1 MPIHL
6 LLKLFILLVITLWI
20 VNSQSTFY
28 NSSLCADIEIDS
40 LHYFINIQQAN
51 KDLSFTVNN
60 TIFTYNLCNS
70 VEVYCRSQNAV
81 LSASMVLLNVSTDTC
96 LTYVQS
102 SITYIDNLTPKS
114 GIKVKYLSLPV
125 TNTSQQ
131 YYMYYACNST
141 HFVGCPKVESGVMWE
156 YFTQNIITYT
166 IIIEVVGVILMVLG
180 IYIYRGSIVLI
191 GWGTAFI
198 ILTMI

>member
-1 MPIHL
+1 
-6 LLKLFILLVITLWI
+6 
-20 VNSQSTFY
+20 
-28 NSSLCADIEIDS
+28 
-40 LHYFINIQQAN
+40 
-51 KDLSFTVNN
+51 
-60 TIFTYNLCNS
+60 
-70 VEVYCRSQNAV
+70 
-81 LSASMVLLNVSTDTC
+81 
-96 LTYVQS
+96 
-102 SITYIDNLTPKS
+102 
-114 GIKVKYLSLPV
+114 
-125 TNTSQQ
+125 
-131 YYMYYACNST
+131 MYYACNST